1 MFKILQRSLATG
13 VVTTGYP
20 DAPAQ
25 ICASFRGAPRFD
37 FANWQDARPA
47 AAVCP
52 TEAISI
58 RDSGQTRQVTVDYGL
73 CVYCGECSEAGPAGA
88 VRMSGDFELAVRE
101 RQDLVTTAEYAL
113 AADGSQRALLGLQ
126 KDRPSAGDDRA
137 ALE

>member
-25 ICASFRGAPRFD
+25 ISASFRGAPRFD
-37 FANWQDARPA
+37 FAKWQDARPA

-58 RDSGQTRQVTVDYGL
+58 RETGQTRQVTVDYGL
-73 CVYCGECSEAGPAGA
+73 CIYCGECSRGRAGGRGADVRRFRAGCA
-88 VRMSGDFELAVRE
+88 
-101 RQDLVTTAEYAL
+101 
-113 AADGSQRALLGLQ
+113 
-126 KDRPSAGDDRA
+126 
-137 ALE
+137 